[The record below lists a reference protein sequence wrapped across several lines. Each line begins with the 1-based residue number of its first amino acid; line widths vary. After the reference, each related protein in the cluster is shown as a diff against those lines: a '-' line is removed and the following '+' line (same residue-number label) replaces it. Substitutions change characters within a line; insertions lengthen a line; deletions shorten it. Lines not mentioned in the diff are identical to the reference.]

1 MIPDLIIV
9 TGMESV
15 RKTGVET
22 TFEVIAKSGNGVVE
36 TAIAVGVELET
47 SVVFRVENAACLEA
61 EIKAGPGFYRVKG
74 SAVSMMVFE
83 VSPAKAAP
91 AVMRS
96 EATKV
101 DARRRV
107 GAYWIIVIFRGLK

>member
-15 RKTGVET
+15 GKTGVET

-36 TAIAVGVELET
+36 AAIAVGVELET

-74 SAVSMMVFE
+74 SAF
-83 VSPAKAAP
+83 
-91 AVMRS
+91 
-96 EATKV
+96 
-101 DARRRV
+101 DD
-107 GAYWIIVIFRGLK
+107 GFRGFAGKGRASGDEK